1 MYSDREV
8 LCFLQGVPGIG
19 SKTILELWACFKSGD
34 RIFHAE
40 EKELERLLNIRQRTE
55 FLRAREK
62 TDPAEKLQK
71 LKNRGISYYSVFDW
85 NYPTRLRKISDA
97 PLALYV
103 IGSLP
108 EEEKMTAAV
117 IGARKHSY
125 YGEKQ
130 TRIFSEILAEKQIGI
145 ISGMAKGIDS
155 IAQMTALNSG
165 GSTYAVLGC
174 GVDICYPP
182 ECRQLYEKLPF
193 HGGIISEYP
202 PGTQPK
208 AGLFPLRNR
217 IISALGD
224 ILLVMEA
231 RQRSGTLITVDM
243 ALEQGKEIWAL
254 PGRCDDV
261 LSYGCNRLIAQG
273 AGILTGEKEFGEEL
287 ELLKEKYERKTH
299 GLKLIKKVC
308 MEDEKDSCSTN
319 RDGRPKKRT
328 EKENMRSQAEDLEQE
343 VLCVLDYQP
352 MSLNDIYK
360 ELCRKKE
367 TVDEISKIS
376 AALVGL
382 CVKGLARQVNGN
394 WYIRV

>member
-8 LCFLQGVPGIG
+8 LCFLQNVPGIG
-19 SKTILELWACFKSGD
+19 SKTIMELWSYFKVGE

-40 EKELERLLNIRQRTE
+40 EKELETLLNVRQKKA
-55 FLRAREK
+55 FLEMREK
-62 TDPAEKLQK
+62 MDPAELLKKLERK
-71 LKNRGISYYSVFDW
+71 GISYCSVFDW

-108 EEEKMTAAV
+108 PGDKMTAAV
-117 IGARKHSY
+117 IGARKHTY

-130 TRIFSEILAEKQIGI
+130 TKLFSRILAEEQVGI
-145 ISGMAKGIDS
+145 ISGMARGIDS
-155 IAQMTALNSG
+155 IAQMTALERG

-182 ECRQLYEKLPF
+182 ECRPLYDKLPLN
-193 HGGIISEYP
+193 GGIISEYP

-254 PGRCDDV
+254 PGRCDDI
-261 LSYGCNRLIAQG
+261 LSCGCNRLIAQG
-273 AGILTGEKEFGEEL
+273 AGILIGENEFLKEL
-287 ELLKEKYERKTH
+287 ELLKQKYERKPH
-299 GLKLIKKVC
+299 ALRLVK
-308 MEDEKDSCSTN
+308 N
-319 RDGRPKKRT
+319 
-328 EKENMRSQAEDLEQE
+328 EKESGQSALGEKIQMEAETLTALERDIIS
-343 VLCVLDYQP
+343 VLDYQP
-352 MSLNDIYK
+352 LSLNGIYEK
-360 ELCRKKE
+360 VCQKEAAAVQLPEVSLALVELC
-367 TVDEISKIS
+367 
-376 AALVGL
+376 L
-382 CVKGLARQVNGN
+382 KGFARQVNGG
-394 WYIRV
+394 WYIRI